1 MHIPNYQSTTNPRIS
16 LDNTGTLVIETV
28 TPEDRGRYECL
39 STNVLPNDGTGKK
52 RDRPQSKDQILHIF
66 YVNVINDRFIWPFD
80 GDKKNFSTVIVNIP
94 YHFPDKSLNFGM
106 SSKKH
111 NKSFTSIKFI
121 LPGHRSS
128 DGIKNQR
135 RVNPDEIWRASHT
148 GLFTSIAPAIHNVSF
163 LVIPNG
169 SRDTTNTN
177 EGNKNEAP
185 DQKNRQ
191 TEETPSKSLDVVSS
205 IIFPILLVLA
215 ISIIIF
221 FLIRIV
227 YSLW

>member
-1 MHIPNYQSTTNPRIS
+1 MRNHQSTTNPRIS
-16 LDNTGTLVIETV
+16 LDNTGDLVIEKV

-39 STNVLPNDGTGKK
+39 STEVLPNHETGKE
-52 RDRPQSKDQILHIF
+52 RDRPQSNDQMLHIF
-66 YVNVINDRFIWPFD
+66 YVNVINDRSIWPFN

-94 YHFPDKSLNFGM
+94 DHFSDKRLNYGM

-111 NKSFTSIKFI
+111 NKSFTSIQI
-121 LPGHRSS
+121 MLPGRGLS

-135 RVNPDEIWRASHT
+135 RFNPDENWRASHT
-148 GLFTSIAPAIHNVSF
+148 RLLTSIAPAIHNVSF

-169 SRDTTNTN
+169 SRATTNTY

-185 DQKNRQ
+185 DLKNRQ
-191 TEETPSKSLDVVSS
+191 TEETPSESLNVVSV
-205 IIFPILLVLA
+205 IIFPLLLVLA
-215 ISIIIF
+215 ILIIIF